1 MNIPLKKR
9 YQDWIAEQVSAGRYS
24 SEIEAI
30 EEAIAEKMKVDE
42 VEYFRNRLR
51 LSEEDIKAGRVV
63 VADDAFF
70 ESKRQRIRELYMK
83 NQRPSDTE

>member
-9 YQDWIAEQVSAGRYS
+9 YADWIAEQVSAGRYA

-30 EEAIAEKMKVDE
+30 EDAVAEKIENEDYE
-42 VEYFRNRLR
+42 RLR
-51 LSEEDIKAGRVV
+51 ERLRESERQFERGEYV

-70 ESKRQRIRELYMK
+70 ERKKRMIRDRFMK
-83 NQRPSDTE
+83 SGNDPV

>member
-9 YQDWIAEQVSAGRYS
+9 YADWIAEQVSAGRYA

-30 EEAIAEKMKVDE
+30 EDAVAEKIENEDYE
-42 VEYFRNRLR
+42 RLR
-51 LSEEDIKAGRVV
+51 ERLRESERQIERGEYV

-70 ESKRQRIRELYMK
+70 ERKKRMIRDRFMK
-83 NQRPSDTE
+83 SGNDPV

>member
-1 MNIPLKKR
+1 MERAMNIPLKKR

-30 EEAIAEKMKVDE
+30 EEALREQMEREEAD
-42 VEYFRNRLR
+42 RLWER
-51 LSEEDIKAGRVV
+51 IQESERQIERGQYV

-70 ESKRQRIRELYMK
+70 ESKRQMIRDRYMK
-83 NQRPSDTE
+83 SEK

>member
-9 YQDWIAEQVSAGRYS
+9 YADWIAEQVSAGRYA

-30 EEAIAEKMKVDE
+30 EDAVAEKIRTDE
-42 VEYFRNRLR
+42 AAYFRERLR
-51 LSEEDIKAGRVV
+51 KSEEDIRHGRTI

-70 ESKRQRIRELYMK
+70 ERKRQMIRDRFMK
-83 NQRPSDTE
+83 PGS

>member
-30 EEAIAEKMKVDE
+30 EEALREQMERDE
-42 VEYFRNRLR
+42 ANRLWER
-51 LSEEDIKAGRVV
+51 IQESERQIERGEYV

-70 ESKRQRIRELYMK
+70 ERKRQMIRDRYMK
-83 NQRPSDTE
+83 PEK